1 MKKTLFL
8 VIFTLFCIGNMYAQT
23 YSTDENITE
32 SDSTKTTN
40 TEDNE
45 DEYIEQT
52 VVHYQP
58 TYPEFPGGMTEL
70 MKFIQENMQYPKIA
84 IKKGIEGRV
93 ICQFTVTKDGSI
105 ENIIVVRGLHKSLD
119 KEAIR
124 IIKKM
129 PKWKP
134 GEDFNGQTIDCK
146 YTIPVKFKLNKET
159 ANP

>member
-8 VIFTLFCIGNMYAQT
+8 VIFTLFCIGNIQALH
-23 YSTDENITE
+23 
-32 SDSTKTTN
+32 
-40 TEDNE
+40 
-45 DEYIEQT
+45 
-52 VVHYQP
+52 VVEKV
-58 TYPEFPGGMTEL
+58 PEFPGGMTEL
-70 MKFIQENMQYPKIA
+70 MKFIQENMRYPKSA
-84 IKKGIEGRV
+84 AKKGIEGRV
-93 ICQFTVTKDGSI
+93 ICKFTIKKDGSI
-105 ENIIVVRGLHKSLD
+105 AHKSIIVIRGLHKSLD

-134 GEDFNGQTIDCK
+134 GKNYKGEVQDCK

>member
-52 VVHYQP
+52 VIHYQE
-58 TYPEFPGGMTEL
+58 TYPEFPGGMSEL
-70 MKFIQENMQYPKIA
+70 MKFIQKNMRYPKIA

-105 ENIIVVRGLHKSLD
+105 EDIIVVRGLHKSLD
-119 KEAIR
+119 KEAVR
-124 IIKKM
+124 VIKKM

-134 GEDFNGQTIDCK
+134 GKNYKGEVQNYK
-146 YTIPVKFKLNKET
+146 YTIPVTFKLPK
-159 ANP
+159 

>member
-1 MKKTLFL
+1 
-8 VIFTLFCIGNMYAQT
+8 MYAQT
-23 YSTDENITE
+23 YSTNENITE

-52 VVHYQP
+52 VIHYQE
-58 TYPEFPGGMTEL
+58 TYPEFPGGMSEL

-105 ENIIVVRGLHKSLD
+105 EDIIVVRGLHKSLD
-119 KEAIR
+119 KEAVR
-124 IIKKM
+124 VIKKM

-134 GEDFNGQTIDCK
+134 GKNYKGEVQNYK
-146 YTIPVKFKLNKET
+146 YTIPVTFKLPK
-159 ANP
+159 

>member
-8 VIFTLFCIGNMYAQT
+8 VIFTLFCIGNIQALHVV
-23 YSTDENITE
+23 
-32 SDSTKTTN
+32 
-40 TEDNE
+40 EDA
-45 DEYIEQT
+45 
-52 VVHYQP
+52 
-58 TYPEFPGGMTEL
+58 PEFPGGMSEL

-93 ICQFTVTKDGSI
+93 ICQFTIKKDGSI
-105 ENIIVVRGLHKSLD
+105 DHKSIIVIRGLHKSLD
-119 KEAIR
+119 KEAVR

-134 GEDFNGQTIDCK
+134 GEDFNGQAIDCK

>member
-8 VIFTLFCIGNMYAQT
+8 VIFTLFCIGNMYTQT
-23 YSTDENITE
+23 YSDENIIE
-32 SDSTKTTN
+32 ADSTKTAN
-40 TEDNE
+40 TEENE
-45 DEYIEQT
+45 EEYIEYY
-52 VVHYQP
+52 YQE
-58 TYPEFPGGMTEL
+58 TMPEFPGGMEKL
-70 MKFIQENMQYPKIA
+70 MLFIQENMRYPKSA
-84 IKKGIEGRV
+84 AKKSIEGRV
-93 ICQFTVTKDGSI
+93 ICQFTIKKDGSI
-105 ENIIVVRGLHKSLD
+105 DHKSIIVIRGLHKSLD

-134 GEDFNGQTIDCK
+134 GEDFNGQAIDCK

>member
-1 MKKTLFL
+1 
-8 VIFTLFCIGNMYAQT
+8 
-23 YSTDENITE
+23 
-32 SDSTKTTN
+32 
-40 TEDNE
+40 
-45 DEYIEQT
+45 
-52 VVHYQP
+52 
-58 TYPEFPGGMTEL
+58 
-70 MKFIQENMQYPKIA
+70 MKFIQKNMRYPKIA

-134 GEDFNGQTIDCK
+134 GEDFNGQAIDCK

>member
-8 VIFTLFCIGNMYAQT
+8 VIFTLFCIGNIQAL
-23 YSTDENITE
+23 EVV
-32 SDSTKTTN
+32 
-40 TEDNE
+40 EDG
-45 DEYIEQT
+45 
-52 VVHYQP
+52 
-58 TYPEFPGGMTEL
+58 PEFPGGMAKL
-70 MKFIQENMQYPKIA
+70 MPFIQENMRYPKIA

-105 ENIIVVRGLHKSLD
+105 ENVFVVRGLHKSLD
-119 KEAIR
+119 KEAVR

-134 GEDFNGQTIDCK
+134 GKRKGENADYK
-146 YTIPVKFKLNKET
+146 YTIPVEFKLNKET

>member
-8 VIFTLFCIGNMYAQT
+8 VIFTLFCIGNIYAQT

-40 TEDNE
+40 TEYNE

-52 VVHYQP
+52 VIHYQA
-58 TYPEFPGGMTEL
+58 TYPEFPGGMSEL
-70 MKFIQENMQYPKIA
+70 MKFIQKNMQYPKIA

-93 ICQFTVTKDGSI
+93 ICQFTVKKDGSI
-105 ENIIVVRGLHKSLD
+105 ENVIIIRGLHKSLD
-119 KEAIR
+119 KEAVR
-124 IIKKM
+124 VIKKM

-134 GEDFNGQTIDCK
+134 GKDYEGQVQDCK
-146 YTIPVKFKLNKET
+146 YTIPVTFKLPK
-159 ANP
+159 